1 LSLEVTLQNAIS
13 GLQTSKTSIQTISN
27 NIANVNTE
35 GYSRKIIEQTSRVID
50 GRGFGVEIATIT
62 RNVDDGILRQ
72 LRTESGNLQELDT
85 KQLFLSQINQFFG
98 RPEDNNSI
106 THFMSELGAQFDALA
121 LTPETEATQFLTV
134 KAAVDTAE
142 ELDRMS
148 DEIQRLRAEVNNKIT
163 TAVSE
168 FNSAMTTVVDTN
180 FAIIEFAA
188 SNIST
193 AELADQRDQA
203 LNIMSEIMDIKYFKK
218 SDSSLTVFTGSG
230 QTLIDGQKQD
240 LIFNQP
246 STMTAMLEYT
256 PTSATNYLGPTET
269 GFPVGGVEGIFVG
282 EKATSADITSDINTG
297 RLKALIDIR
306 DTELPALQAQLDE
319 LSEKLKD
326 ELNKVHNSGTGYPP
340 PSSLTGDRYIQSDTA
355 LDASGIFRVGIV
367 NDSGT
372 LQEGNVFNLSDAET
386 FAAYESDLFSSATSD
401 VITTAGS
408 LTFTIGGTTA
418 AVAYTASDTLTT
430 LATKITAN
438 GTLSGLNISAS
449 VVTEGSNSRLRIA
462 DSDGDV
468 FSISADSGSFLT
480 DLNPKVRTM
489 SDLVT
494 GLSTMT
500 NMTASVTSTG
510 NLRLAADN
518 NFNVTV
524 NELTS
529 SLSGPG
535 DLSKG
540 FSTFFGLNNFLDSN
554 ESFSTY
560 RSDRFTSSSADVIG
574 TAGTLHFSGN
584 DGAAWTASVAYTASD
599 TLTSLVTKINANT
612 TLDTENVEAEV
623 IADGDG
629 FRLEITDTE
638 GDDFAMV
645 ETGGGSILTDTGLRT
660 DYRGMSGR
668 LEVHE
673 DIVNN
678 TFFVSRGSLQS
689 NTFNSS
695 NYNSDTSTFAALGIT
710 AGTLTFTID
719 SSTTA
724 SVSYTTANTLTS
736 LVTALN
742 ANSTLASNNIV
753 AEVVIDGSNFK
764 IKLVDEDGDNY
775 HVEDSGSLGMTTSQG
790 VTIGDGSV
798 AEAMAAK
805 FNATISFLAA
815 PANGGGLAAADTT
828 FSDYSASILSFNAA
842 QVLSV
847 ERDLGFQ
854 EKLHQELFNKNGAIS
869 GVNMDEEL
877 SSMIVYEQAYLA
889 AARIVTTTQ
898 ELFRVLTDMV

>member
-1 LSLEVTLQNAIS
+1 MSLEITLQNAIS

-72 LRTESGNLQELDT
+72 LRTESGNLEELDV

-180 FAIIEFAA
+180 LSIIEFAA

-193 AELADQRDQA
+193 AELEDQRDQA
-203 LNIMSEIMDIKYFKK
+203 LNLMSEIMDIKYFNKG
-218 SDSSLTVFTGSG
+218 DSSLTVFTGSG

-240 LIFNQP
+240 LIFDQP
-246 STMTAMLEYT
+246 STMTATLQYT

-282 EKATSADITSDINTG
+282 EKATSADITSGINTG

-326 ELNKVHNSGTGYPP
+326 ELNEVHNSGTGYPP
-340 PSSLTGDRYIQSDTA
+340 PSSLTGDRYVQNDTA
-355 LDASGIFRVGIV
+355 LDASGIFRVGVV

-386 FAAYESDLFSSATSD
+386 FAAYESDLFASATSD

-480 DLNPKVRTM
+480 DLNPKVRTI

-500 NMTASVTSTG
+500 NLTASVTSSG
-510 NLRLAADN
+510 NLRLSADN
-518 NFNVTV
+518 NFNVTI

-529 SLSGPG
+529 SVSGPG

-540 FSTFFGLNNFLDSN
+540 FSTFFGLNNFLNSN
-554 ESFSTY
+554 ESYSTY

-584 DGAAWTASVAYTASD
+584 DGTAWTASVAYTASD
-599 TLTSLVTKINANT
+599 TLTSLVTKINANS

-645 ETGGGSILTDTGLRT
+645 ETGGGSILTDTGLRN